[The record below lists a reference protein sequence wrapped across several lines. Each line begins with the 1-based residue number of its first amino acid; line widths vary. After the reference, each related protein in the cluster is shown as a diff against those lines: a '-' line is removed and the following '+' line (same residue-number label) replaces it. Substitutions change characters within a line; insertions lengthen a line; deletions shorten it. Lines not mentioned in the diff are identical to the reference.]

1 VLAMPKI
8 YVTDR
13 RGAEHAIDA
22 TNGFTLMEAI
32 RDEGDFELA
41 AICGGMMSCSTCHVY
56 VDAAWEASL
65 PAPTRDERELLEE
78 SSHNKSNSRLS
89 CQIEI
94 KPELTGLRVWVAPE
108 D

>member
-1 VLAMPKI
+1 MPKI

-13 RGAEHAIDA
+13 KGTEYEVDA

-32 RDEGDFELA
+32 RDDGKFELA

-56 VDAAWEASL
+56 ISGDWKAHMPPMS
-65 PAPTRDERELLEE
+65 RDERELLEE
-78 SSHNKSNSRLS
+78 SSHYTEDSRLS

-94 KPELTGLRVWVAPE
+94 KPDLAGLKVVVAPE

>member
-1 VLAMPKI
+1 MPEI

-13 RGAEHAIDA
+13 KGTEYPVDA

-32 RDEGDFELA
+32 RDDGKFDLA

-56 VDAAWEASL
+56 VDEAWAGLL
-65 PAPTRDERELLEE
+65 PPLSRDERELLEE
-78 SSHNKSNSRLS
+78 SSHYEANSRLS

-94 KPELTGLRVWVAPE
+94 KPDLAGLRVVVAPE

>member
-1 VLAMPKI
+1 MPKI

-13 RGAEHAIDA
+13 HGTEHEVDA
-22 TNGFTLMEAI
+22 TNGFTLMEVI
-32 RDEGDFELA
+32 RDEGKFELA

-56 VDAAWEASL
+56 IDAAWMDKM
-65 PAPTRDERELLEE
+65 PVQDRDERELLEE
-78 SSHNKSNSRLS
+78 SSHNESNSRLS

-94 KPELTGLRVWVAPE
+94 KPTLEGLKVVVAPE

>member
-1 VLAMPKI
+1 MPEI

-13 RGAEHAIDA
+13 NGTEIAVDA

-32 RDEGDFELA
+32 RDEGNFELA

-56 VDAAWEASL
+56 VDQSWREKMPPLS
-65 PAPTRDERELLEE
+65 RDERELLEE
-78 SSHNKSNSRLS
+78 SSHYQEGASRLS

-94 KPELTGLRVWVAPE
+94 KADLAGLKVTVAPE

>member
-1 VLAMPKI
+1 MPEI

-13 RGAEHAIDA
+13 HGTEIAVDA

-32 RDEGDFELA
+32 RDEGNFELA

-56 VDAAWEASL
+56 IDEVWRDKMPPLS
-65 PAPTRDERELLEE
+65 RDERELLEE
-78 SSHNKSNSRLS
+78 SSHYEQGVSRLS

-94 KPELTGLRVWVAPE
+94 KPELAGLKVTVAPE

>member
-1 VLAMPKI
+1 MPKI

-13 RGAEHAIDA
+13 HGTEFEVEA

-32 RDEGDFELA
+32 RDEGKFELA

-56 VDAAWEASL
+56 VDPAWMAKM
-65 PAPTRDERELLEE
+65 PTQARDERELLEE
-78 SSHNKSNSRLS
+78 SAHKQDNSRLS

-94 KPELTGLRVWVAPE
+94 KPEYEGLKVTVAPE

>member
-1 VLAMPKI
+1 MPEI

-13 RGAEHAIDA
+13 NGTEIAVDA

-32 RDEGDFELA
+32 RDEGNFELA

-56 VDAAWEASL
+56 INEAWRDKMPPLS
-65 PAPTRDERELLEE
+65 RDERELLEE
-78 SSHNKSNSRLS
+78 SSHYEQGVSRLS

-94 KPELTGLRVWVAPE
+94 KAELAGLKVTVAPE

>member
-1 VLAMPKI
+1 MPKI

-13 RGAEHAIDA
+13 KGTEYEVDA

-32 RDEGDFELA
+32 RDDGKFELA
-41 AICGGMMSCSTCHVY
+41 AICGGMMSCSTCHIY
-56 VDAAWEASL
+56 LGEGWYAKMPLSD
-65 PAPTRDERELLEE
+65 RDERELLEE
-78 SSHNKSNSRLS
+78 SSHMQPNSRLS

-94 KPELTGLRVWVAPE
+94 KPELEGLKVTVAPE

>member
-1 VLAMPKI
+1 MPKI

-13 RGAEHAIDA
+13 HGTEHEVEA
-22 TNGFTLMEAI
+22 TNGFTLMEVI
-32 RDEGDFELA
+32 RDEGKFELA

-56 VDAAWEASL
+56 VDPAWL
-65 PAPTRDERELLEE
+65 DRMPGQDRDERELLEE
-78 SSHNKSNSRLS
+78 SSHTESNSRLS

-94 KPELTGLRVWVAPE
+94 KPDHEGLKVTVAPE

>member
-1 VLAMPKI
+1 MPKI

-13 RGAEHAIDA
+13 QGNELEVDA

-32 RDEGDFELA
+32 RDDGKFELA

-56 VDAAWEASL
+56 LGAGWSQKMPL
-65 PAPTRDERELLEE
+65 TNRDERELLEE
-78 SSHNKSNSRLS
+78 SSHMQENSRLS

-94 KPELTGLRVWVAPE
+94 KPELEGLKVTVAPE

>member
-1 VLAMPKI
+1 MPKI

-13 RGAEHAIDA
+13 HGTEFEVEA

-32 RDEGDFELA
+32 RDEGKFELA

-56 VDAAWEASL
+56 VDPAWMAKM
-65 PAPTRDERELLEE
+65 PTQDRDERELLEE
-78 SSHNKSNSRLS
+78 SAHKQDNSRLS

-94 KPELTGLRVWVAPE
+94 KPEYEGLKVTVAPE